1 MWITVCFS
9 YSYTYF
15 AILQDDGPEQNGVS
29 SLSPDESV
37 EDLVIRTT
45 LRDAMI

>member
-1 MWITVCFS
+1 MWITICF
-9 YSYTYF
+9 SYTYF
-15 AILQDDGPEQNGVS
+15 AILKDDGPEQNGVS